1 MLKIKK
7 LQMGGQMAP
16 PEDPAAAQGAPMGAE
31 PGMEQGADPVMQLV
45 EMAAQALQS
54 QDPNMMA
61 AVCEGLISLVQ
72 GGGGEQGAPTPE
84 EPVMMRKGSSL
95 KVLKK
100 GRKMSKKC

>member
-7 LQMGGQMAP
+7 LQMGGQMMP
-16 PEDPAAAQGAPMGAE
+16 PEDPAAQGAPMGE

-72 GGGGEQGAPTPE
+72 GGGGEQGAPAPE

-100 GRKMSKKC
+100 GKKMSKKC